1 MPDHLIED
9 VQIALG
15 KELGRIAIGNPT
27 AEGVRMG
34 ALASK
39 DQVQE
44 VIDRVTDISKTAE
57 IVYGSLDAI
66 DLVDADFDRGA
77 FLSPI
82 LMLEKE
88 PFKNTAVHD
97 VEAFGPVSTMM
108 PYKDLDQAIELAQ
121 MGLSLIHISEPT
133 RPY

>member
-1 MPDHLIED
+1 MTSKCGQKCTAIRRVIVPDHLIED

-66 DLVDADFDRGA
+66 DLVDADFDKGA

-97 VEAFGPVSTMM
+97 VCLLYTSPSPRDKRQSRM
-108 PYKDLDQAIELAQ
+108 PSSA
-121 MGLSLIHISEPT
+121 
-133 RPY
+133 